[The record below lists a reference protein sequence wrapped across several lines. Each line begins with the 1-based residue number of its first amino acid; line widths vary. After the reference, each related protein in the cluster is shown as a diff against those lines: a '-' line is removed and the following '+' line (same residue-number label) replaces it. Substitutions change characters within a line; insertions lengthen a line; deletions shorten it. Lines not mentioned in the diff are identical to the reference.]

1 MQEIYNNSF
10 WDTLLIFEL
19 TFTFYLSIFLYLS
32 VISFTPIIRVL
43 VIETQSLVMF
53 HALCVEEKK
62 TFLMW
67 FGDFCVNNLLPPIF
81 NDWFTFVSTQHSYQ
95 TSSSTKEKLFKPS
108 FKTTSYVII
117 ASSIQSW
124 NNAQQK
130 PGSLKTLSSAKIKQ
144 LQMKL
149 LMKILSIVFNHDM
162 LIHLYFVFKKISLIL
177 LSARKCHWPHAF
189 ILLSRLFFINQYI
202 IL

>member
-108 FKTTSYVII
+108 FKTISYGKTSVV

-130 PGSLKTLSSAKIKQ
+130 LGSLKTLPSAKI
-144 LQMKL
+144 
-149 LMKILSIVFNHDM
+149 
-162 LIHLYFVFKKISLIL
+162 
-177 LSARKCHWPHAF
+177 
-189 ILLSRLFFINQYI
+189 
-202 IL
+202 